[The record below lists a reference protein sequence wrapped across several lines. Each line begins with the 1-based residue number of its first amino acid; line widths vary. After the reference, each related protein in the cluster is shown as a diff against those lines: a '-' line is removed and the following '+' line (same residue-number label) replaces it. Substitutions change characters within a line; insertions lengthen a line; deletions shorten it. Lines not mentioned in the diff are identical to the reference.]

1 MERDRALG
9 NLQRLADFRSRLAA
23 RREDQTLALAV
34 AEKPV
39 PSTVELSRR
48 PKPVDTAPRDARG
61 RVVNGARDELAIR
74 ERREDM
80 AFRCGAAASER
91 EACEAPL
98 SPRPVDGAGNPRY
111 QTEFARLGEGLAVAR
126 RDRFPGQRGDF
137 LQSESAQRTRQGG
150 PAAIGAVSVPANRE
164 IIEPD
169 FMNRTPRLGEPAP
182 ETEKT
187 KPNLPLATHNPL
199 L

>member
-1 MERDRALG
+1 MERDRGRGHLK
-9 NLQRLADFRSRLAA
+9 RVADFRGRLAA
-23 RREDQTLALAV
+23 RREDQALALAV

-39 PSTVELSRR
+39 PGTVELSRR
-48 PKPVDTAPRDARG
+48 PKPVDTRPRKARG
-61 RVVNGARDELAIR
+61 RVVDGARDELAIR

-111 QTEFARLGEGLAVAR
+111 QSEFARLGEGFAVAR

-137 LQSESAQRTRQGG
+137 LQRESAQRTLQEV
-150 PAAIGAVSVPANRE
+150 PAATAA
-164 IIEPD
+164 
-169 FMNRTPRLGEPAP
+169 
-182 ETEKT
+182 
-187 KPNLPLATHNPL
+187 
-199 L
+199 

>member
-9 NLQRLADFRSRLAA
+9 NLQRVADFRSRLAA

-61 RVVNGARDELAIR
+61 HVVNGARDELAIR

-80 AFRCGAAASER
+80 SFRCGAAASER

-98 SPRPVDGAGNPRY
+98 SPRSVDGAGNPR
-111 QTEFARLGEGLAVAR
+111 
-126 RDRFPGQRGDF
+126 
-137 LQSESAQRTRQGG
+137 S
-150 PAAIGAVSVPANRE
+150 PAG
-164 IIEPD
+164 
-169 FMNRTPRLGEPAP
+169 
-182 ETEKT
+182 
-187 KPNLPLATHNPL
+187 
-199 L
+199 

>member
-48 PKPVDTAPRDARG
+48 PKPVDTPPREARG
-61 RVVNGARDELAIR
+61 RVVDGARDELAIR

-80 AFRCGAAASER
+80 AFCCGAAASER

-111 QTEFARLGEGLAVAR
+111 QSEFARLGEGLAVAR

-137 LQSESAQRTRQGG
+137 LQSESAQRTRQEV

-169 FMNRTPRLGEPAP
+169 FMNRTARLGERPQNM
-182 ETEKT
+182 K
-187 KPNLPLATHNPL
+187 
-199 L
+199 

>member
-48 PKPVDTAPRDARG
+48 PKPVDTPPREARG
-61 RVVNGARDELAIR
+61 RVVDGARDELAIR

-80 AFRCGAAASER
+80 AFRCGAAAS
-91 EACEAPL
+91 
-98 SPRPVDGAGNPRY
+98 
-111 QTEFARLGEGLAVAR
+111 
-126 RDRFPGQRGDF
+126 
-137 LQSESAQRTRQGG
+137 
-150 PAAIGAVSVPANRE
+150 GAVSVPANRE

-169 FMNRTPRLGEPAP
+169 FMNRPTRLGETAA
-182 ETEKT
+182 EHEVTEAK
-187 KPNLPLATHNPL
+187 L
-199 L
+199 LGDE